1 MLAILMTLRMF
12 NRSLLHLPIK
22 IEVPP
27 ALEELWV
34 PLWEGPLL
42 NRDWVLLWNL
52 TLRLVSKASQNQIK
66 EFKLQINQL
75 RPKKKRVKRK
85 TSKNSKKRSTDSL
98 KTVQDLRLR
107 KSSPKHWHRPKK
119 LLPRRRK
126 SDNLEKMHNLSIRS
140 TSISPSTCSTTWP
153 TCTTQ
158 TDVTKSPWTVTPSFS
173 RTSNTHRLVVLE

>member
-1 MLAILMTLRMF
+1 MLTAQKEPLMLATLMTLRMF

-22 IEVPP
+22 IEVPL

-42 NRDWVLLWNL
+42 NRDWALLWNL
-52 TLRLVSKASQNQIK
+52 TPRLVSKVSQNQIK
-66 EFKLQINQL
+66 EFKLLLSQL

-85 TSKNSKKRSTDSL
+85 TSKNSKKRSIDSL
-98 KTVQDLRLR
+98 KTVLDSRLR
-107 KSSPKHWHRPKK
+107 KSWPKHLPRPKK

-126 SDNLEKMHNLSIRS
+126 SDNLEKMHNLSIKS
-140 TSISPSTCSTTWP
+140 TLISLSTCFITWR

-158 TDVTKSPWTVTPSFS
+158 TDATKSP
-173 RTSNTHRLVVLE
+173 